1 MTFLPLSTLSG
12 KHSMYG
18 NSVNQHQFTK
28 TSKGFTPPLT
38 LIHILTCTVSTFST
52 IRKRAF
58 IVFRFNLFRG
68 NNPSDQMP
76 VGRIKKNAARQIN
89 SKSIKHRSALSS
101 ITLQEEKHQ
110 SALRQNNSD

>member
-28 TSKGFTPPLT
+28 TSKGFTPPLLT
-38 LIHILTCTVSTFST
+38 LFYISTYTVSTFST

-68 NNPSDQMP
+68 NNPSDKMP
-76 VGRIKKNAARQIN
+76 VGRIKKMRQG
-89 SKSIKHRSALSS
+89 KSIVNQLNIGVR
-101 ITLQEEKHQ
+101 
-110 SALRQNNSD
+110 